1 MRLRRTSPAPPVRH
15 VHLGLGSFFR
25 AHQAWYTH
33 RASDADA
40 WGIAAFSGRSAEL
53 ARTLAAQDGLFTLD
67 VRGPDG
73 DELEVVTSLVRTHGA
88 DDDDA
93 WLTYLADPAVAILTT
108 TVTEA
113 GYLRGPDRHLDA
125 EHPDVVADLA
135 RVRTEPSFAGRTA
148 PVRIAVGLL
157 ARRDAGAG
165 PIALVP
171 CDNLQANGAALRA
184 VVRDAAALLDP
195 TLPAWVEENVAFVT
209 TMVDRI
215 TPRPTEHDVALVR
228 SLGGYDD
235 PVPVVTE
242 PFSEWVLEGDFPAG
256 RPRWED
262 AGARFT
268 DDIEP
273 FEQRKLALLNGAHSL
288 LAYAGLA
295 LGQTTVSE
303 AIADP
308 RCRDWV
314 EQWWDEAAAHLP
326 QPAGELDEY
335 RAALVSRFANPAIR
349 HLLAQIA
356 TDGSKKLRERVV
368 PTLLAERAAGRGAAG
383 AARVLAAWVTHVRA
397 GQVDDVAAE
406 RVRAAA
412 QGPLEGA
419 VPRLLDLLGL
429 DDDVV
434 PLVLAQVAELE
445 RAAA

>member
-412 QGPLEGA
+412 QGPLEDA

-434 PLVLAQVAELE
+434 PLVIAQVAELE

>member
-113 GYLRGPDRHLDA
+113 GYLRGPDGHLDA

-295 LGQTTVSE
+295 LGQATVSE

-412 QGPLEGA
+412 QGPLEDA

>member
-412 QGPLEGA
+412 QGPLEDA

>member
-1 MRLRRTSPAPPVRH
+1 VRH

-195 TLPAWVEENVAFVT
+195 TLPAWVEEKVAFVT

-412 QGPLEGA
+412 QGPLEDA

>member
-1 MRLRRTSPAPPVRH
+1 VRH

-113 GYLRGPDRHLDA
+113 GYLRGPDGHLDA

-412 QGPLEGA
+412 QGPLEDA

>member
-113 GYLRGPDRHLDA
+113 GYLRGPDGHLDA

-397 GQVDDVAAE
+397 GQVNDVAAE

-412 QGPLEGA
+412 QGPLEDA

>member
-406 RVRAAA
+406 RVRTAA
-412 QGPLEGA
+412 QGPLEDA

>member
-113 GYLRGPDRHLDA
+113 GYLRGPDGHLDA

-412 QGPLEGA
+412 QGPLEDA

>member
-113 GYLRGPDRHLDA
+113 GYLRGPDGHLDA

-215 TPRPTEHDVALVR
+215 TPRPTAHDVALVR

-412 QGPLEGA
+412 QGPLEDA

>member
-113 GYLRGPDRHLDA
+113 GYLRGPDSHLDA

-295 LGQTTVSE
+295 LGQATVSE

-412 QGPLEGA
+412 QGPLEDA

>member
-113 GYLRGPDRHLDA
+113 GYLRGPDGHLDA

-184 VVRDAAALLDP
+184 VVHDAAALLDP

-412 QGPLEGA
+412 QGPLEDA

>member
-113 GYLRGPDRHLDA
+113 GYLRGPDGHLDA

>member
-113 GYLRGPDRHLDA
+113 GYLRGPDGHLDA

-171 CDNLQANGAALRA
+171 CDNLQANGAAIRA

>member
-113 GYLRGPDRHLDA
+113 GYLRGPDGHLDA

-295 LGQTTVSE
+295 LGQATVSE

-406 RVRAAA
+406 RVRTAA
-412 QGPLEGA
+412 QGPLEDA

>member
-1 MRLRRTSPAPPVRH
+1 
-15 VHLGLGSFFR
+15 
-25 AHQAWYTH
+25 
-33 RASDADA
+33 
-40 WGIAAFSGRSAEL
+40 
-53 ARTLAAQDGLFTLD
+53 
-67 VRGPDG
+67 
-73 DELEVVTSLVRTHGA
+73 
-88 DDDDA
+88 
-93 WLTYLADPAVAILTT
+93 
-108 TVTEA
+108 
-113 GYLRGPDRHLDA
+113 
-125 EHPDVVADLA
+125 
-135 RVRTEPSFAGRTA
+135 
-148 PVRIAVGLL
+148 
-157 ARRDAGAG
+157 
-165 PIALVP
+165 
-171 CDNLQANGAALRA
+171 
-184 VVRDAAALLDP
+184 
-195 TLPAWVEENVAFVT
+195 
-209 TMVDRI
+209 MVDRI

-406 RVRAAA
+406 RVRTAA
-412 QGPLEGA
+412 QGPLEDA

>member
-113 GYLRGPDRHLDA
+113 GYLRGPDGHLDA

-171 CDNLQANGAALRA
+171 CDNLQANGAAIRA

-215 TPRPTEHDVALVR
+215 TPRPTAHDVAVVR

>member
-157 ARRDAGAG
+157 ARRDAAAG

>member
-113 GYLRGPDRHLDA
+113 GYLRGPDGHLDA

-406 RVRAAA
+406 RVRTAA
-412 QGPLEGA
+412 QGPLEDA

>member
-295 LGQTTVSE
+295 LGQATVSE

>member
-1 MRLRRTSPAPPVRH
+1 
-15 VHLGLGSFFR
+15 
-25 AHQAWYTH
+25 
-33 RASDADA
+33 
-40 WGIAAFSGRSAEL
+40 
-53 ARTLAAQDGLFTLD
+53 
-67 VRGPDG
+67 
-73 DELEVVTSLVRTHGA
+73 
-88 DDDDA
+88 
-93 WLTYLADPAVAILTT
+93 
-108 TVTEA
+108 
-113 GYLRGPDRHLDA
+113 
-125 EHPDVVADLA
+125 
-135 RVRTEPSFAGRTA
+135 
-148 PVRIAVGLL
+148 VRIAVGLL

-215 TPRPTEHDVALVR
+215 TPRPTAHDVALVR

-412 QGPLEGA
+412 QGPLEDA

>member
-53 ARTLAAQDGLFTLD
+53 ARALAAQDGLFTLD

-113 GYLRGPDRHLDA
+113 GYLRGPDGHLDA

-157 ARRDAGAG
+157 ARRDAGAV

-184 VVRDAAALLDP
+184 VVHDAAALLDP